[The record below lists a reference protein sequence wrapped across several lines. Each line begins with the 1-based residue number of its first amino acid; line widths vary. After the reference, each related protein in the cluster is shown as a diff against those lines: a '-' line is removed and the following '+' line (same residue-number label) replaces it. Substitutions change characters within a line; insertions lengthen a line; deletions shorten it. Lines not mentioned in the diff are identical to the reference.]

1 MAAVDAQQYAEALR
15 RSLMED
21 ILAGDDV
28 EDVDADTDAYTD
40 PDRIAAAQLKDLDQE
55 LERFAGHE
63 AIRTILE
70 KGVVVQ
76 EYARDVEDKLR
87 AVELE
92 SIEDYIQE
100 SDNLVDLHGQV
111 GRPVTSEHRQQRS
124 CCHVTELQQI

>member
-92 SIEDYIQE
+92 SIQDYIQE

-111 GRPVTSEHRQQRS
+111 GGPYMSAPCQQHLGR
-124 CCHVTELQQI
+124 HAPGLQQV